1 MHCSVF
7 FSDFTSMS
15 LVCDCRLKWIVDY
28 APQVRI
34 DDNPVCGK
42 PPKLRN
48 RRVRKL
54 AFDQLGCD
62 SGSFVLPLR
71 SHVHSYIVPVHNAV
85 CTALVWHATVDGARR
100 FIIIHFKF
108 DANLIRVPARRVH
121 WAVRCACV
129 RAQEGRRRLMRRP
142 AR

>member
-1 MHCSVF
+1 
-7 FSDFTSMS
+7 MS

-28 APQVRI
+28 AVQVRI

-62 SGSFVLPLR
+62 SGSF
-71 SHVHSYIVPVHNAV
+71 SFSSSS
-85 CTALVWHATVDGARR
+85 
-100 FIIIHFKF
+100 F
-108 DANLIRVPARRVH
+108 
-121 WAVRCACV
+121 
-129 RAQEGRRRLMRRP
+129 
-142 AR
+142 